1 MQKEM
6 SIRTGGASSMTGY
19 VGVKHNLSKHICI
32 MTTGLLK
39 IPLFCSYVLN
49 VAVSGRAVQSFVH
62 VTVKKL

>member
-1 MQKEM
+1 
-6 SIRTGGASSMTGY
+6 MTGY

-49 VAVSGRAVQSFVH
+49 VAESGRAVQSFDH
-62 VTVKKL
+62 VTVKKQ